1 MSQNQRTVPLNQ
13 VIARGETEIKEVTLR
28 EPKSSEL
35 RGLELFSVLRM
46 DVTAHRTLIPRIS
59 NITANE
65 FDQLGPKDLALV
77 TNEVVSFFM
86 E

>member
-28 EPKSSEL
+28 EPKSGEL
-35 RGLELFSVLRM
+35 RGLELFAVLRM

>member
-1 MSQNQRTVPLNQ
+1 MSNNKTVKLNQ
-13 VIARGETEIKEVTLR
+13 PIKRGEEEITEITLR

-65 FDQLGPKDLALV
+65 FDQFGPKDLAIV